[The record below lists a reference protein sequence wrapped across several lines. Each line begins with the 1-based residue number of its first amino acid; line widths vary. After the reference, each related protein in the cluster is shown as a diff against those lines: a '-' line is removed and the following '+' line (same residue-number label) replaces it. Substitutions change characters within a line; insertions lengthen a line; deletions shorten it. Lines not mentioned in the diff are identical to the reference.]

1 MEEIVANVQTC
12 LDEACHQGVDFRIE
26 GPGGYGRREVAAVH
40 GLQPAKTVTPLERV
54 KGQVETS
61 SEVHQDLKDCSFF
74 FLAFCASKHQ
84 IGHQSR

>member
-12 LDEACHQGVDFRIE
+12 LDEACHQEVDLRIE

-40 GLQPAKTVTPLERV
+40 GLQPVKTVTGER
-54 KGQVETS
+54 S
-61 SEVHQDLKDCSFF
+61 SRNFLSDVHQDLKDCSLFF
-74 FLAFCASKHQ
+74 AFCASKHQ